1 MSRICFIGD
10 SHLAA
15 LKLAWSSVEK
25 DFPDATPVFFAAPG
39 KSLDG
44 LVVADGALGAGKAAL
59 AGSLKVTSGGQTTIA
74 GDYDHYVVYA
84 LELSVALAMD
94 FGRQYRA
101 ERQAKDWR
109 TPLSDECF
117 LQSLAGIARET
128 LAYRTMAKLRQV
140 TSNSLLLCPL
150 PIADIRNRKLRQTL
164 TDNGDAADLV
174 ALFANACARIA
185 HELGAR
191 FLPQPAATLE
201 ADGLATKASYS
212 SAPARF
218 YGVQAH
224 EDRSHMNAE
233 YGVAVLR
240 DLLGAIAPQAQLST

>member
-15 LKLAWSSVEK
+15 LKLGWSAVEK
-25 DFPDATPVFFAAPG
+25 DFPEMSPVFFAAPG

-44 LVVADGALGAGKAAL
+44 LVVADGALGAGSDTL
-59 AGSLKVTSGGQTTIA
+59 AGSLKVTSGGQAKIA
-74 GDYDHYVVYA
+74 DDYDHYVVYA
-84 LELSVALAMD
+84 LELGVALAMD
-94 FGRQYRA
+94 LSRQYRA
-101 ERQAKDWR
+101 ERHAKDWR

-117 LQSLAGIARET
+117 LQSLTGVARET

-140 TSNSLLLCPL
+140 TSRPLLLCPL
-150 PIADIRNRKLRQTL
+150 PIAEVRNRKLRQTL
-164 TDNGDAADLV
+164 KDNGDTADLA
-174 ALFANACARIA
+174 ALFARACTRIA
-185 HELGAR
+185 HEMGAR

-218 YGVQAH
+218 YGVQAR

-233 YGVAVLR
+233 FGAAMLQ
-240 DLLGAIAPQAQLST
+240 DLLRAVAPQAALSV